1 MSDKSIDEIFN
12 DSNMLDLNKQIN
24 KYLDSKDKDNI
35 INYINESNKS
45 LKKSLKNLDRDIK
58 SLNKL
63 SSKFN

>member
-45 LKKSLKNLDRDIK
+45 LKKSLKNLDRDINL
-58 SLNKL
+58 LNKL

>member
-45 LKKSLKNLDRDIK
+45 LKKSLKNLDRYINL
-58 SLNKL
+58 LNKL